1 MVRLSASCALLAL
14 SALPLASAGPLGF
27 FQDASNKVV
36 RGGLRNIL
44 RLNETQI
51 DRILATE
58 DTPLEPHPF
67 AFDLTDDNYET
78 LLATGT
84 EDNPFAPPLPRED
97 VWVVTVHGPDPVS
110 KMFLAGMDEVATH
123 NSSAAGGSLPAH
135 MHFARLNYAR
145 ETILP
150 TRWWLWR
157 TPVIV
162 LGTNR
167 MRTLRFVRP
176 GNVRPNVESLSE
188 LLSKPDLWKQ
198 VEVWEGRLA
207 PGGSF
212 EDRLHRLA
220 KIWAKIH
227 RESSKVPKFALLA
240 LSGFIMNFV
249 VSWFH
254 KDDDKKQARFM
265 EQVEKARE
273 DQAAA
278 TWAAAKETTTAPA
291 PASAPAASTTPAK
304 KRASKRK

>member
-1 MVRLSASCALLAL
+1 
-14 SALPLASAGPLGF
+14 
-27 FQDASNKVV
+27 
-36 RGGLRNIL
+36 
-44 RLNETQI
+44 
-51 DRILATE
+51 
-58 DTPLEPHPF
+58 
-67 AFDLTDDNYET
+67 
-78 LLATGT
+78 
-84 EDNPFAPPLPRED
+84 
-97 VWVVTVHGPDPVS
+97 
-110 KMFLAGMDEVATH
+110 
-123 NSSAAGGSLPAH
+123 
-135 MHFARLNYAR
+135 
-145 ETILP
+145 
-150 TRWWLWR
+150 
-157 TPVIV
+157 
-162 LGTNR
+162 

-207 PGGSF
+207 PGGSLCVARSLPPPLLRHARELTHRVCS

-249 VSWFH
+249 VSWVRCPSLTLARSRTRRLTLSARQFH

-278 TWAAAKETTTAPA
+278 TWAACVSSSSAPPHGPPKLTICRRRSAKETTTAPA